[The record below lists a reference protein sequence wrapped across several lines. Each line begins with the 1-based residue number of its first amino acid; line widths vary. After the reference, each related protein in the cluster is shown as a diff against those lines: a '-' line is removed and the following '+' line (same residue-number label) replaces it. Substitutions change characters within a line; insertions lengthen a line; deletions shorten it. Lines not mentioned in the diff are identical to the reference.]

1 MKGFD
6 LIIIGSGIVG
16 SSLAYYS
23 AKKEKKVL
31 IIEKNFSG
39 FNSSGTAQGG
49 LAPYLGDD
57 QEIRDLHIESFTLHK
72 NLKDNILNESNINP
86 FYSSKKLFHIISG
99 KDEILRLRNVV
110 SHYDDPKNFEFMNE
124 QEIRQFEPKLR
135 SAEFGALVVNDY
147 MEVDS
152 FNLTNSLKEASINL
166 GAEFMHYD
174 FAAQNMLIN
183 NSKFQGVNIEEEI
196 INSNRIA
203 FTSGPWT
210 RVILEDYIDIDVK
223 PQKGQMIKAR
233 TTEEF
238 DNSFSWGRDYATKKI
253 DGYIWIGTT
262 EERVDFQE
270 GSTEEAKDQILNSFK
285 VTFSGFSDLD
295 IKEQTAC
302 FRPYTNRNQPILKKS
317 SEIEGIYIGTGAGR
331 NGIKL
336 GPGMGKR
343 LSDMIF

>member
-16 SSLAYYS
+16 ASLAYYS
-23 AKKEKKVL
+23 TKKEKKVL

-57 QEIRDLHIESFTLHK
+57 QEIRDLHFEAFSLHK
-72 NLKDNILNESNINP
+72 NLKDNILKESNINP
-86 FYSSKKLFHIISG
+86 FYSSKKLVHIIS
-99 KDEILRLRNVV
+99 DEYEISRLKNVV
-110 SHYDDPKNFEFMNE
+110 NHYDNPKNFEFMNE
-124 QEIRQFEPKLR
+124 QEIRQLEPKLR

-166 GAEFMHYD
+166 GAGFMNYD
-174 FAAQNMLIN
+174 FAAQNMLIK
-183 NSKFQGVNIEEEI
+183 NSKFQGVNIEGETI
-196 INSNRIA
+196 SSNRIA

-210 RVILEDYIDIDVK
+210 RVILEGHIDIDVK

-262 EERVDFQE
+262 EEHVDFQE
-270 GSTEEAKDQILNSFK
+270 GSTEEAKDQILDSFK
-285 VTFSGFSDLD
+285 ATFSGFSDLNK
-295 IKEQTAC
+295 KEQTAC

-317 SEIEGIYIGTGAGR
+317 SEVEGIYIGTGAGR

>member
-1 MKGFD
+1 MKEFD

-23 AKKEKKVL
+23 AKKKKEVL

-57 QEIRDLHIESFTLHK
+57 QEIRDLHIESFSLHK

-86 FYSSKKLFHIISG
+86 FYSSKKLFHIISS
-99 KDEILRLRNVV
+99 KDEILRLENVV
-110 SHYDDPKNFEFMNE
+110 SHYNDPKNFEFMDE
-124 QEIRQFEPKLR
+124 QEIRQIEPKLR
-135 SAEFGALVVNDY
+135 SAEFGALVFNDY

-152 FNLTNSLKEASINL
+152 FSLTNSLKEASINL
-166 GAEFMHYD
+166 GTEFMNYD
-174 FAAQNMLIN
+174 FSAQNMIIK
-183 NSKFQGVNIEEEI
+183 NSKFQGVNIEGEI

-210 RVILEDYIDIDVK
+210 RVILEDHIDVDVK
-223 PQKGQMIKAR
+223 PLKGQMIKAK
-233 TTEEF
+233 TDEEF
-238 DNSFSWGRDYATKKI
+238 ANSFSWGRDYATKKI

-262 EERVDFQE
+262 EEHVDFQE
-270 GSTEEAKDQILNSFK
+270 GITEEAEDQILSSFK
-285 VTFSGFSDLD
+285 ATFSGFSDLN

-302 FRPYTNRNQPILKKS
+302 FRPYSNKNQPILKKS
-317 SEIEGIYIGTGAGR
+317 SEIEGIYIGTGSGR

-336 GPGMGKR
+336 GPAMGKR